1 MSYVLE
7 RFGAITLPLYNRTHS
22 MPPADALPT
31 VVRTTAGAFDNAGSE
46 RAGAALPMQIRLTA
60 TIYDDAPAVVRSQV
74 DALRAAVRTRGWLY
88 RRADDDGD
96 LQRCLARLVSVD
108 DDRKPNNRRHFEV
121 KATWQALTLWQGLR
135 AEDWTLDDGESFDDG
150 LYLDTGEVLVTPPGS
165 SEITIGSNLPT
176 TDVRLTVVMDGTDA
190 DPVYVVIPQTN
201 VALAVAGPWAAADVL
216 VIDAPSRTIT
226 LNGAAAYS
234 RLDLESGYA
243 AYDHLTAEWLI
254 LQPGINDVLVVGGA
268 IDSATVAY
276 TEVWA

>member
-1 MSYVLE
+1 MAYTLWK
-7 RFGAITLPLYNRTHS
+7 FGSIELPLYNRTHS

-74 DALRAAVRTRGWLY
+74 DALRAAVRSRGWLY
-88 RRADDDGD
+88 RRADDDGTV
-96 LQRCLARLVSVD
+96 QRCLARLISVD
-108 DDRKPNNRRHFEV
+108 DDRKPNNRRHFDI
-121 KATWQALTLWQGLR
+121 KATWQALTLWYGKR
-135 AEDWTLDDGESFDDG
+135 AEDWTLDDGETFDDG
-150 LYLDTGEVLVTPPGS
+150 LYLDTGEQLVTPPGS
-165 SEITIGSNLPT
+165 SEITIGGNLPT

-190 DPVYVVIPQTN
+190 DPVYVVIPQSD

-226 LNGAAAYS
+226 VNGTAAYS
-234 RLDLESGYA
+234 RLNLEAGYL
-243 AYDHLTAEWLI
+243 AYEHLTAEWLM
-254 LQPGINDVLVVGGA
+254 LQPGINDVFVLGEA
-268 IDSATVAY
+268 IDSATVQY